1 MVIILSKIHILAD
14 SSCDLTLEEAKEYD
28 VRILPFSLNFENGEE
43 YADRYD
49 ITPEE
54 FYEKIRSSSSIPKTV
69 QITPARFEEYFREE
83 AALGYEELVVTVI
96 ASTASGTYQSAVIA
110 KGVVEDE
117 GVIKVH
123 LIDSMNLSFGTGNA
137 VIEGAKVLKDGKS
150 GEEVAKVITETVR
163 STKSYFVVETLDYL
177 RKGGRIKTAT
187 AVIGGVLDIRPILHV
202 TNGCVEAFDKVR
214 GEKKVIPKLIS
225 IFKEELEN
233 PENSTVMVLHGDAEE
248 KANALAKALEEET
261 GKKADIIHDVGA
273 IIGAHSGP
281 GVLGLVFTTKK
292 Y

>member
-1 MVIILSKIHILAD
+1 MILSKIHILAD
-14 SSCDLTLEEAKEYD
+14 SSCDLTLEEAKQYD
-28 VRILPFSLNFENGEE
+28 VRILPFKLNFETGEE

-54 FYEKIRSSSSIPKTV
+54 FYKKIRSMDSIPKTV
-69 QITPARFEEYFREE
+69 QITPAQFEEYFREE
-83 AALGYEELVVTVI
+83 ASLGYEEIIVITI
-96 ASTASGTYQSAVIA
+96 ASTASGTFQSATIA
-110 KGVVEDE
+110 KNVVEDE
-117 GVIKVH
+117 GIIKVH

-137 VIEGAKVLKDGKS
+137 VIQGAKALKDGKS
-150 GEEVAKVITETVR
+150 AEEVAEIITKTVR

-225 IFKEELEN
+225 IFKDEIQN
-233 PENSTVMVLHGDAEE
+233 PENSTVMILHGDAEE

-261 GKKADIIHDVGA
+261 GRKADIIHDVGA

-281 GVLGLVFTTKK
+281 GVLGLVFTVKK
-292 Y
+292 

>member
-1 MVIILSKIHILAD
+1 MILSKIHILAD
-14 SSCDLTLEEAKEYD
+14 SSCDLTLEEAKQYD
-28 VRILPFSLNFENGEE
+28 IRILPFSLNFENGEE

-54 FYEKIRSSSSIPKTV
+54 FYRKIRTITDIPKTV
-69 QITPARFEEYFREE
+69 QITPAKFEEYFREE
-83 AALGYEELVVTVI
+83 ASLGYEEIVVIVI

-117 GVIKVH
+117 GLIKVH
-123 LIDSMNLSFGTGNA
+123 LVDSLNLAFGTGNA
-137 VIEGAKVLKDGKS
+137 VIQGAKALKQGKS
-150 GEEVAKVITETVR
+150 AEEVAEIITDTVR

-202 TNGCVEAFDKVR
+202 TNGCVESFDKVR

-225 IFKEELEN
+225 IFKEEVEN
-233 PENSTVMVLHGDAEE
+233 PENSTVMILHGDAEE
-248 KANALAKALEEET
+248 KANALALQLEEET

-281 GVLGLVFTTKK
+281 GVLGLVFTAKN
-292 Y
+292 

>member
-1 MVIILSKIHILAD
+1 MVITLSKIHILAD
-14 SSCDLTLEEAKEYD
+14 SSCDLTLEEAKQYD
-28 VRILPFSLNFENGEE
+28 IRILPFSLNFENGEE

-54 FYEKIRSSSSIPKTV
+54 FYKKIRTTTDIPKTV
-69 QITPARFEEYFREE
+69 QITPAKFEEYFREE
-83 AALGYEELVVTVI
+83 ASLGYEEIVVTVI

-117 GVIKVH
+117 GLIKVR

-137 VIEGAKVLKDGKS
+137 VIQGAKALKEGKS
-150 GEEVAKVITETVR
+150 AEEVAEIITDTVR

-177 RKGGRIKTAT
+177 RRGGRIKTAT
-187 AVIGGVLDIRPILHV
+187 AVIGGVLDIRPILYI
-202 TNGCVEAFDKVR
+202 TNGCVESFDKVR

-225 IFKEELEN
+225 IFKEEVEN

-248 KANALAKALEEET
+248 KAKSLALQLKEET
-261 GKKADIIHDVGA
+261 GKEADIIHDVGA

-292 Y
+292 